1 MLSRNSTLSSLELGS
16 EEYISSSASENWVT
30 RPSFSRVV
38 VITAVCGTGIGI
50 LVPVSTVLFP
60 TTSSMTQPCGAP
72 GLGSRGFPT
81 LLSSAPTFHMWRKC
95 KYPLEELVRP
105 KVLISDPMSRW
116 DLEKDTQFNTF
127 VESAS
132 WDDSECLWTIHTR
145 EGMCFKARYFLLNTG
160 FAAKR
165 YIPDWEGIETFKGTF
180 LHPSYWPHG
189 GLELKGKRVAI
200 IGTGA
205 TGVQLAT
212 ELSSIVGE
220 LVIFQRTPN
229 TALPMKQVNY
239 KDGEQALGREAYP
252 DLFKGRPLSFS
263 GFSFS
268 PIRHNTFDDSPE
280 RRQAFYE
287 ALWKEGDFK
296 FWLASYQ
303 DLLSAKAANDEAYA
317 FWREKTRARIQ
328 DPRVRDLLAPMAA
341 PYSFGCKRIS
351 LEQGFFEIFNE
362 PHVHL
367 VDVNSTP
374 VEAVTGKGIR
384 TSEKEWEFDY
394 IICATGFDSITGG
407 LKQIDIKRTSGE
419 PLAEYW
425 KHETRTYLGMAV
437 SGFPNMFFSYG
448 PQGPTALCN
457 GPTVSIPPKT
467 TLPAESATVP

>member
-1 MLSRNSTLSSLELGS
+1 
-16 EEYISSSASENWVT
+16 
-30 RPSFSRVV
+30 
-38 VITAVCGTGIGI
+38 
-50 LVPVSTVLFP
+50 
-60 TTSSMTQPCGAP
+60 
-72 GLGSRGFPT
+72 
-81 LLSSAPTFHMWRKC
+81 
-95 KYPLEELVRP
+95 
-105 KVLISDPMSRW
+105 MSRW
-116 DLEKDTQFNTF
+116 DLDKDTQFNSF

-132 WDDSECLWTIHTR
+132 WDDTECLWTIYTR

-165 YIPDWEGIETFKGTF
+165 YIPDWDGIEIFKGNF
-180 LHPSYWPHG
+180 IHPSYWPRE

-239 KDGEQALGREAYP
+239 KDGEQALRREAYP
-252 DLFKGRPLSFS
+252 DLFKGRSLSFG

-296 FWLASYQ
+296 FWLANYQ
-303 DLLSAKAANDEAYA
+303 DLLSAKASNDEAYA

-328 DPRVRDLLAPMAA
+328 DPRVRELLAPMAA

-367 VDVNSTP
+367 VDVKSTP

-425 KHETRTYLGMAV
+425 RHGTRTYLGMAV
-437 SGFPNMFFSYG
+437 SGFPNMFFTYG

-457 GPTVSIPPKT
+457 GPTVSIPPKIIFPTDSAT
-467 TLPAESATVP
+467 TL

>member
-1 MLSRNSTLSSLELGS
+1 MLIPN
-16 EEYISSSASENWVT
+16 
-30 RPSFSRVV
+30 
-38 VITAVCGTGIGI
+38 
-50 LVPVSTVLFP
+50 
-60 TTSSMTQPCGAP
+60 
-72 GLGSRGFPT
+72 
-81 LLSSAPTFHMWRKC
+81 
-95 KYPLEELVRP
+95 PL
-105 KVLISDPMSRW
+105 SRW

-127 VESAS
+127 VEAAS
-132 WDDSECLWTIHTR
+132 WDDPECLWTIHTR
-145 EGMCFKARYFLLNTG
+145 EGMCYKARYLLLNTG

-165 YIPDWEGIETFKGTF
+165 YIPDWDGIETFKGTF
-180 LHPSYWPHG
+180 IHPSYWPQD
-189 GLELKGKRVAI
+189 GLNLKGKRVAVV
-200 IGTGA
+200 GTGS

-220 LVIFQRTPN
+220 LVLFQRTPN

-239 KDGEQALGREAYP
+239 KDGEQAIGREAYP

-268 PIRHNTFDDSPE
+268 PISRNTFDDSPE

-287 ALWKEGDFK
+287 TLWKEGDFK
-296 FWLASYQ
+296 FWLANYQ
-303 DLLSAKAANDEAYA
+303 DLLSVKAANDEAYA

-328 DPRVRDLLAPMAA
+328 DPRLRDLLAPMAA

-374 VEAVTGKGIR
+374 VKAITEKGIR

-407 LKQIDIKRTSGE
+407 LKQIDVKSTSGE
-419 PLAEYW
+419 SLAEYW
-425 KHETRTYLGMAV
+425 RNGTRTYLGMGV
-437 SGFPNMFFSYG
+437 SGFPNMFFTYG
-448 PQGPTALCN
+448 PQGPTAFCN
-457 GPTVSIPPKT
+457 GPTVSNPPNTIFTLSVTSPLNMEATSLDRLWNLPRYSSRDLPST
-467 TLPAESATVP
+467 TGKQCPAYTPAWRAIILCLFDMADSLACYSAHRCRGIGF